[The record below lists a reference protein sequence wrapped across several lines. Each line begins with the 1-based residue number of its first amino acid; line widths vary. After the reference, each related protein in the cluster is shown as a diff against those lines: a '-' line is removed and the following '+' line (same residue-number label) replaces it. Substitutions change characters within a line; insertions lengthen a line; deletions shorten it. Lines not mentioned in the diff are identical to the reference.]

1 MTNARTFA
9 IMITKLANKVI
20 KHLAT
25 KRGDGKMARGTY
37 DETHQ
42 KILESGMR
50 MFLENGYERTN
61 LRDLCADAGITTGS
75 FYRHFD
81 SKEALFSYFVQP
93 AVTEI
98 TQLFTASE
106 ICCENVLEEGQV
118 LKLWDVVSA
127 EALVDL
133 IYRHFDRLK
142 LLLKCAD
149 GTPYNCFLND
159 VVCMEAKLSTKFL
172 TEAKARGMIQAELPS
187 EDEMHMICHA
197 YVSSLFE
204 SVMHDFSKDAMVR
217 YIHTMTTFF
226 SGGAKTLLDL

>member
-1 MTNARTFA
+1 
-9 IMITKLANKVI
+9 
-20 KHLAT
+20 
-25 KRGDGKMARGTY
+25 MARGTY

-42 KILESGMR
+42 KILVSGMR

-98 TQLFTASE
+98 TQLFAASE
-106 ICCENVLEEGQV
+106 TSCENVLEEGQV

-133 IYRHFDRLK
+133 IYRHFD
-142 LLLKCAD
+142 
-149 GTPYNCFLND
+149 LND
-159 VVCMEAKLSTKFL
+159 VVCMEAELSTKFL
-172 TEAKARGMIQAELPS
+172 KEAKAEGMIQAELPS

-204 SVMHDFSKDAMVR
+204 SVMHDFSKDAMLR
-217 YIHTMTTFF
+217 YIHTMIRFF
-226 SGGAKTLLDL
+226 SGGAKTLLNL